1 MEDIEYP
8 RTSKLPQA
16 HAMAPTLPQFS
27 PARVRSYIFRL
38 PLFTRIIIL
47 LILIFWLLELQSA
60 WNIVQ
65 WGALVPAKVNLG
77 TSMYQGYVQIWVSR
91 SPY

>member
-1 MEDIEYP
+1 
-8 RTSKLPQA
+8 
-16 HAMAPTLPQFS
+16 MAPTLPQFS

-77 TSMYQGYVQIWVSR
+77 TSKYQGVH
-91 SPY
+91 